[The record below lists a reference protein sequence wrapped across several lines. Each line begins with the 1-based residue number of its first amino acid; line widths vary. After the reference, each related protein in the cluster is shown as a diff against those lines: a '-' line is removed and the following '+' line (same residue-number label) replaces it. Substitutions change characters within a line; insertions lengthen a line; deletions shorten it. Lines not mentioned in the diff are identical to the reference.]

1 MSLSIAK
8 SHAYPA
14 EQAEARHRALLFKED
29 RPRRIDRIIS
39 FFGDG
44 ETDARDRSPEP
55 LVDSF
60 GRECWSER

>member
-1 MSLSIAK
+1 MSLSTAK
-8 SHAYPA
+8 THAHTA

-44 ETDARDRSPEP
+44 DADTRDSSEP